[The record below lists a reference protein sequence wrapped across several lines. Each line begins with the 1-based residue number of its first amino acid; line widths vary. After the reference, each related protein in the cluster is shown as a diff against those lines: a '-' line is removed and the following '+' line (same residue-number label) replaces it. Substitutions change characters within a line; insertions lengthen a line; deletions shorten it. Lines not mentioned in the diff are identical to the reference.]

1 MKRYLM
7 DICHYTIGIQEK
19 HISIFYVEKFRSRKI
34 LIKDFIER
42 YFNFKICYEL
52 ATDMTTKAQIV
63 HTVPSIVLL
72 HVCTESIISSGGL
85 TTTGRTTA
93 GFTAYCIGTKL
104 VNFID
109 VRKSVRTYE
118 FFEKNAEIAVL
129 EVRYRTTTVTVTV
142 TVTSTEIFLT
152 RFLNRCSKSIFLLS

>member
-1 MKRYLM
+1 M
-7 DICHYTIGIQEK
+7 
-19 HISIFYVEKFRSRKI
+19 SVI
-34 LIKDFIER
+34 LIL
-42 YFNFKICYEL
+42 ICYEL
-52 ATDMTTKAQIV
+52 ATNMTTKAQIV

-118 FFEKNAEIAVL
+118 FFEKNAEIVVV

-142 TVTSTEIFLT
+142 TRTEIFLT